1 MAKMKPKS
9 RTPDRARQKTDKML
23 GSIERQMGRVYDTD
37 PALLKVEK
45 KYNEYMEY
53 VQKRTEDAYR
63 AFIDADDEETKEKA
77 KKAYMGQIRRYTIES
92 KEYNSIIKQFV
103 RTMADVNQKALD
115 IINDAM
121 PEIYVV
127 NYNQVAE
134 DCRKVGIKVN
144 DGSGEKR
151 KE

>member
-9 RTPDRARQKTDKML
+9 RTADRARQKTDKML

-53 VQKRTEDAYR
+53 AQKRTEDAYR

-77 KKAYMGQIRRYTIES
+77 KKAYMWQIRRYTIES
-92 KEYNSIIKQFV
+92 KEYNDIIKQFV
-103 RTMADVNQKALD
+103 RIMADVNQKALD
-115 IINDAM
+115 IINDSM
-121 PEIYVV
+121 SEIYAI

-134 DCRKVGIKVN
+134 DCRKVGLKV
-144 DGSGEKR
+144 DGKQE
-151 KE
+151 